1 MAMLTTEDFKLL
13 KTQFKDA
20 LESVR
25 KVRDMNDDQE
35 KTDRKSVV

>member
-25 KVRDMNDDQE
+25 KVRDM
-35 KTDRKSVV
+35 TIRKKLSSSL